1 MVYGID
7 LKSIARKGLWVR
19 VPPRAPKIS
28 MADIKEFK
36 PSTVERPKPEK
47 PDDVFDIEEHKKTRK
62 VESLEISS
70 NLVADAYDLLQA
82 DQLTKEEIDNL
93 KSLTDNE
100 RTLLKISADLL
111 WGMKQKDKTI
121 KEQQEL
127 LEKLKHQLWPEDK

>member
-1 MVYGID
+1 MP
-7 LKSIARKGLWVR
+7 VR
-19 VPPRAPKIS
+19 LRPRAPEIF

-36 PSTVERPKPEK
+36 PSTAERPKPDK
-47 PDDVFDIEEHKKTRK
+47 PAEVFDIEEHKKTRK

-82 DQLTKEEIDNL
+82 GQLTKEEIDNL

-100 RTLLKISADLL
+100 ILLLKISADLL
-111 WGMKQKDKTI
+111 YGMKQKDETI

-127 LEKLKHQLWPEDK
+127 LEKLKHQLWPDDK